1 MGRGFPAP
9 LDAAFWASK
18 ESGLPNFPPGGQFSG
33 RPALTA
39 ALSSICLPHSW
50 LLTEGLGE
58 LAVGP
63 SCSSEAGERRAES
76 AVFRPTG
83 MRRIHIGRRSAAAS
97 LLPIEGAP
105 GDPLL
110 YPAARALILGSPQR
124 LHLSA
129 SAVRSRGAG
138 PSSLCPELQLGLDRR
153 KFVSFKVISFCNGLA
168 KKDVH
173 KDTKKEKKNGG
184 NRK

>member
-50 LLTEGLGE
+50 LLTEGLGG

-105 GDPLL
+105 GD
-110 YPAARALILGSPQR
+110 R
-124 LHLSA
+124 
-129 SAVRSRGAG
+129 
-138 PSSLCPELQLGLDRR
+138 PSSLPCRAGSHPRFSTKAAFICLYSAQSRGWTIFPLSGTSTWTGQEEVCQLQSNQFL
-153 KFVSFKVISFCNGLA
+153 
-168 KKDVH
+168 
-173 KDTKKEKKNGG
+173 
-184 NRK
+184 

>member
-1 MGRGFPAP
+1 M
-9 LDAAFWASK
+9 
-18 ESGLPNFPPGGQFSG
+18 
-33 RPALTA
+33 
-39 ALSSICLPHSW
+39 
-50 LLTEGLGE
+50 
-58 LAVGP
+58 GP

-83 MRRIHIGRRSAAAS
+83 MRRMHIGRRS
-97 LLPIEGAP
+97 AP

-110 YPAARALILGSPQR
+110 YPAARALLLGSPQR

-153 KFVSFKVISFCNGLA
+153 KFVSFKVVSFCNGLA

-173 KDTKKEKKNGG
+173 KDTKKRKKKWGKQKIDHYRRAENIC
-184 NRK
+184 

>member
-1 MGRGFPAP
+1 M
-9 LDAAFWASK
+9 
-18 ESGLPNFPPGGQFSG
+18 
-33 RPALTA
+33 
-39 ALSSICLPHSW
+39 
-50 LLTEGLGE
+50 
-58 LAVGP
+58 
-63 SCSSEAGERRAES
+63 
-76 AVFRPTG
+76 
-83 MRRIHIGRRSAAAS
+83 GRRSAPAS

-110 YPAARALILGSPQR
+110 YPAVRALILGSPQR
-124 LHLSA
+124 LRLSA

-173 KDTKKEKKNGG
+173 KDTKKEKKNGE